1 VQVLHPHQK
10 SEVCRFV
17 MVEDARLKG
26 VEVTF
31 NGMIFLLN
39 FMKIYQLVQK
49 SLMGD
54 GQAEW

>member
-1 VQVLHPHQK
+1 
-10 SEVCRFV
+10 
-17 MVEDARLKG
+17 MVEDARLKC

-54 GQAEW
+54 GQAE